1 MTSLTHVVSGHRITT
16 NDESV
21 AFWEAAGY
29 VLTEKPKAPAKKA
42 AVKKSSSTKK

>member
-1 MTSLTHVVSGHRITT
+1 MTDLTHSVTGHQIST

-21 AFWEAAGY
+21 EFWKAAGY
-29 VLTEKPKAPAKKA
+29 RVVEPKAPAKKV